1 MEQTS
6 DDSKNESK
14 EEDNI
19 QRLLEQNRINT
30 QALRKLLKFI
40 ESKNISEDKPSDKSQ
55 EKVINNLEN

>member
-1 MEQTS
+1 M
-6 DDSKNESK
+6 KSK

>member
-6 DDSKNESK
+6 DDSNNESK
-14 EEDNI
+14 VEDNI

-40 ESKNISEDKPSDKSQ
+40 ESKNISEDKPADKSQ
-55 EKVINNLEN
+55 EKVNNKI